1 MKPRTMAITVQ
12 KPKKTV
18 PSYVN

>member
-18 PSYVN
+18 PSCVN